1 MYMCPEILNGSTYS
15 TKSDVWSMGVIF
27 YQMLFGKT
35 PHKATSLEELI
46 SKVNKKTIRFPQKL
60 NTPGLQELLEV
71 MLKYAPEERVS
82 WKEIFNSEMF
92 VEKEREGNDINRSMS
107 LAQKSAKD
115 KLEMSTKMNAIYFED
130 KKVIQQMEMTNVTE
144 DKEISVVQ
152 SRDANESKE
161 QDIYKSIAQK
171 YEETESKKE
180 IIRKIKNWFLF
191 KRNKAVFL
199 NHLSLKI
206 HNCFAL
212 DKLSIALNKAEIFI
226 LVLSKW
232 QCMITYK
239 SYIRLKEGKINSK
252 AFSEEQ
258 YRLFIN
264 NNIRD
269 KIMEKFKNDFTVMKM
284 FFDELVKKVEA
295 YLAKLEGEL
304 PDSLKRIKKICN
316 QSLCPKELFAQ
327 IYN

>member
-1 MYMCPEILNGSTYS
+1 M
-15 TKSDVWSMGVIF
+15 F
-27 YQMLFGKT
+27 
-35 PHKATSLEELI
+35 LE
-46 SKVNKKTIRFPQKL
+46 R
-60 NTPGLQELLEV
+60 
-71 MLKYAPEERVS
+71 
-82 WKEIFNSEMF
+82 
-92 VEKEREGNDINRSMS
+92 EKEANDINRSMS

-130 KKVIQQMEMTNVTE
+130 KKVIQQMEMTNVTD

-171 YEETESKKE
+171 YEETENKKE

-212 DKLSIALNKAEIFI
+212 DKLSIPLNKAEIFI

-258 YRLFIN
+258 YRLFVN

-284 FFDELVKKVEA
+284 FFD
-295 YLAKLEGEL
+295 
-304 PDSLKRIKKICN
+304 
-316 QSLCPKELFAQ
+316 
-327 IYN
+327 

>member
-1 MYMCPEILNGSTYS
+1 
-15 TKSDVWSMGVIF
+15 
-27 YQMLFGKT
+27 
-35 PHKATSLEELI
+35 
-46 SKVNKKTIRFPQKL
+46 
-60 NTPGLQELLEV
+60 
-71 MLKYAPEERVS
+71 
-82 WKEIFNSEMF
+82 
-92 VEKEREGNDINRSMS
+92 
-107 LAQKSAKD
+107 
-115 KLEMSTKMNAIYFED
+115 
-130 KKVIQQMEMTNVTE
+130 MEMTNVTE

-171 YEETESKKE
+171 YEETENKKE

-212 DKLSIALNKAEIFI
+212 DKLSIPLNKAEIFI

-295 YLAKLEGEL
+295 YLAKLEGDL